1 MKKKKLNKNKNKNKI
16 YPDVSLIHSA
26 VHYAMTGN
34 KVSFPKYFDK
44 FPDEIKVKILMYL
57 FS

>member
-1 MKKKKLNKNKNKNKI
+1 MKKKKLNKNKKN
-16 YPDVSLIHSA
+16 YPDVSLIHCA
-26 VHYAMTGN
+26 VHYALTGN

>member
-1 MKKKKLNKNKNKNKI
+1 MKKKLINIKRKE
-16 YPDVSLIHSA
+16 PDVALIHCA
-26 VHYAMTGN
+26 VHYALTGN
-34 KVSFPKYFDK
+34 KVSFPYYFDK